1 MPKNPNTFSQE
12 MMLFL
17 NTVSKELS
25 SSLDLKITLRKLSK
39 LTVPKMADW
48 FAIELLDGNNELQQL
63 TVNHVNPDKVK
74 WAKEL
79 RKKQPPAFTKDNGS
93 ARVIITGKSEVYP
106 TVSDEMVRAA
116 SKNEEEYQL
125 IKRIGICSVMIV
137 PLVVRGKP
145 FGAMSFIMTEDSGRS
160 YERKDLLLAE
170 EFAYRAAM
178 ALENARL
185 YKQAQDEIEERKAA
199 EHRLEISQKAG
210 HIGTYEIDLVNK
222 TVYWS
227 PELERLFGLQPGS
240 FGGTHNAWFEFVH
253 PDDKQQMIQE
263 RDRQLA
269 EGDELELEFRII
281 HPDGTV
287 RWIFSKGRYFRDKN
301 GKPTKTVGINMDITE
316 RKRLERQ
323 KDEFLTIASHELKT
337 PLTSIKAFV
346 QILQRY
352 FARPEDE
359 DSVTYL
365 SKMDHQVDKLTK
377 LVQDLLDVSKLQT
390 GNLDY
395 NEDVFDFDELVAET
409 VEEMQPITDR
419 HTLIHEGRANIQVL
433 ADKFRIAQVLTNF
446 ISNAIKYS
454 PDGDKIVVRTK
465 HEKNTVTVSVQDFG
479 IGIPDDKKQF
489 LFQRFYRVMDK
500 KRESF
505 PGLGLGLFISSE
517 IVKRQKGDIWFE
529 SSEGKG
535 STFSF
540 SLPVNLYKDTILS
553 PQSKTA
559 RTKTHD

>member
-17 NTVSKELS
+17 NKVSKELS
-25 SSLDLKITLRKLSK
+25 SSLDLKVTLGRLSK

-48 FAIELLDGNNELQQL
+48 FAIELLDENMQLQQL
-63 TVNHVNPDKVK
+63 TVNHVDPEKVK

-79 RKKQPPAFTKDNGS
+79 RRKQPPGYNEDNSS
-93 ARVIITGKSEVYP
+93 ARVIMNGKSEIYP
-106 TVSDEMVRAA
+106 QVTDEMVRAN
-116 SKNEEEYQL
+116 SKNEEEYKL
-125 IKRIGICSVMIV
+125 IKKIGICSVMIV

-145 FGAMSFIMTEDSGRS
+145 FGAMSFIMTEDSGRN
-160 YERKDLLLAE
+160 YEKKDLLLAE

-185 YKQAQDEIEERKAA
+185 YKQAQDEIEDRKAA

-227 PELERLFGLQPGS
+227 AELERLFGLEPGS
-240 FGGTHNAWFEFVH
+240 FGGTHDAWFEFVH
-253 PDDKQQMIQE
+253 PEDKDQIMAE

-269 EGDELELEFRII
+269 KGNELELEFRII
-281 HPDGTV
+281 RPDKTV
-287 RWIFSKGRYFRDKN
+287 HWIFSKGRYFRDKN
-301 GKPTKTVGINMDITE
+301 GNPTKTVGINMDITE

-323 KDEFLTIASHELKT
+323 KDEFLSIASHELKT

-352 FARPEDE
+352 FARPEYQ

-365 SKMDHQVDKLTK
+365 SKVDHQVDKLTK

-390 GNLDY
+390 GKLEY
-395 NEDVFDFDELVAET
+395 NEDVFNFDELVSET
-409 VEEMQPITDR
+409 VEEMQPITDQ
-419 HTLIHEGRANIQVL
+419 HEIIHEGKANIQVFT
-433 ADKFRIAQVLTNF
+433 DKYRIGQVLTNF

-454 PDGDKIVVRTK
+454 PEGGKIIVQTK
-465 HEKNTVTVSVQDFG
+465 HERNLVTVSVKDFG
-479 IGIPDDKKQF
+479 IGIPEDKKQF

-517 IVKRQKGDIWFE
+517 IVRRQKGKIWFE
-529 SSEGKG
+529 STEGKG

-540 SLPVNLYKDTILS
+540 SLPINIHKDQILS
-553 PQSKTA
+553 PQLKA
-559 RTKTHD
+559 VRTN